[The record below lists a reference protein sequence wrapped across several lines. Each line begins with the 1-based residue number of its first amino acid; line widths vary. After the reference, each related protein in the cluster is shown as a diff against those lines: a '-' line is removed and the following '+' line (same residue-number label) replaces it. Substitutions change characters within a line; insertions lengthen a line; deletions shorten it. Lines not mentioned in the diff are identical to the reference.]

1 MKVLKVLRGLLLK
14 KSPKQGLGQ
23 SPKVLT
29 NPKKSAIIEENRR
42 KESTVKPAFP
52 ELIGNESLRRLLGDD
67 IRAGRLSHAYIF
79 EGPRGS
85 GKHTLA
91 RLTAAALACEKRDT
105 DGVPL
110 PCGVC
115 PACRKIL
122 EGKSPDVICVNRGEK
137 ATFGVEPIRALHADV
152 RIAPNELDTK
162 LYILEDA
169 QLLTPQ
175 AQNAFLLTLEEPPPY
190 VLFLLLTENA
200 LALLET
206 VRSRAPV
213 RRMELLTAEQI
224 AEALTERFPEAG
236 ALKRS
241 SPEEFRELI
250 AAAGGCIGPAIELL
264 DAKKRAPVLADRAQV
279 RRFLSLAET
288 GRNGTD
294 AIALLGSLGQKRDEL
309 TSRMNLCLVA
319 LRDLLLLKKTETA
332 PLCFFAEREE
342 ALALS
347 CRFPTQGLLRL
358 CGAVDTAIDR
368 LRANGNVR
376 LILTLLGTESGLLP
390 L

>member
-1 MKVLKVLRGLLLK
+1 MQSITTSVLSRILLSALFALSFTMSVCAQTTVNAPSTARTGTAPSKSQTSAASTKTKVACIGDSLTRGYL
-14 KSPKQGLGQ
+14 
-23 SPKVLT
+23 
-29 NPKKSAIIEENRR
+29 
-42 KESTVKPAFP
+42 
-52 ELIGNESLRRLLGDD
+52 
-67 IRAGRLSHAYIF
+67 
-79 EGPRGS
+79 
-85 GKHTLA
+85 
-91 RLTAAALACEKRDT
+91 
-105 DGVPL
+105 
-110 PCGVC
+110 
-115 PACRKIL
+115 
-122 EGKSPDVICVNRGEK
+122 
-137 ATFGVEPIRALHADV
+137 
-152 RIAPNELDTK
+152 
-162 LYILEDA
+162 LEDA

-224 AEALTERFPEAG
+224 AGALTERFPEAS

-264 DAKKRAPVLADRAQV
+264 DSKKRAPVLADRAQV